1 MPAAANGSL
10 PNLRAAPGSYKRPTA
25 ADVAGL
31 PAGIPWGA
39 LGLAGSEVGVF
50 EGAGYDDV
58 GGGVGQDRDDDGEG
72 DEVEDLVGGGRRRL
86 GGVCEFSS
94 IAVLLHRFRC

>member
-1 MPAAANGSL
+1 
-10 PNLRAAPGSYKRPTA
+10 
-25 ADVAGL
+25 
-31 PAGIPWGA
+31 
-39 LGLAGSEVGVF
+39 VF

-94 IAVLLHRFRC
+94 IAVLLHWFRC